1 MPRRQPGFDRC
12 NLLSRTPAGRSR
24 PVNNGRIGCGA
35 SCYAVIRA
43 GVQGV
48 CPARLRLLTVQPLGS
63 RALRSVA
70 FGVVA
75 VGLAYVAGFVLSGL
89 QNPFALAAV
98 FVLVGAALMYGP
110 ARIAQAGRL
119 HPRLSLTA
127 VVVVV
132 PVVVIFLISPTYIAR

>member
-1 MPRRQPGFDRC
+1 MMWSSKKRPTASAAVMIAWV
-12 NLLSRTPAGRSR
+12 SRISSALGAVLPDGWLCTTAKRSVPASST
-24 PVNNGRIGCGA
+24 A
-35 SCYAVIRA
+35 
-43 GVQGV
+43 
-48 CPARLRLLTVQPLGS
+48 LRTAGS

-127 VVVVV
+127 VAVAIALAVL
-132 PVVVIFLISPTYIAR
+132 FLSSPTYIVR